1 MTRPADQRV
10 RDRIRRDLDTT
21 LIIEAAAGTGK
32 TTELVNRIIAV
43 IASGRARLRAIVAVT
58 FTEKAAGELKLRLR
72 EEIDR
77 ACRDQSKY
85 TSSEQKHLRDALE
98 DLEEAR
104 IGTIHSFCADLLRER
119 PVEARVDPA
128 FEVAPED
135 VAGALFEGAFER
147 WFEET
152 LKNPGPGMRRLLR
165 RRDAIQGEGPR
176 PIARGAANA
185 LREWRDFDAPWKR
198 VAFDRDR
205 EIDGIVD
212 DIEKLAGIAEGGRP
226 EDWLRRSLD
235 EICRPVAEATRL
247 ERSDRD
253 RDYDALEHVLCA
265 LIRNQNKFNWGNR
278 GEMFGERPRKEVLDL
293 RAALHTR
300 LEEFRTASG
309 KDLAPLLREEMR
321 PVIDYYEA
329 LKQRAGVLDFLDLLL
344 VARDLVRD
352 NADVRADLQH
362 RFTHIFIDEFQ
373 DTDPLQAE
381 ILILLAAD
389 DPTEANWENVRP
401 TPGKLFIVGD
411 PKQSI
416 YRFRRADVSLYQ
428 GLKERLVKRGAA
440 LEHLTVSFRAT
451 AQLQEM
457 VNAAIAPLM
466 PEESETQPSYVPLQ
480 KFREGVDSQPA
491 VVVLPV
497 PAPYSDDGRYIRQWK
512 IDESLPDATAA
523 YVDWLI
529 KQSGWKVTEREAPDK
544 RVAIEPRHV
553 CILFRRL
560 NSFGDDV
567 TRPYIRALEARHIP
581 HVLVK
586 GGSFNE
592 REEVEAIR
600 NLLGAI
606 ERPDDELV
614 VFAALRGPVFA
625 LSDGALLEYRET
637 QQGSLHPFRR
647 IKEDASEDVR
657 QVGVAL
663 AMLRDLHR
671 GRNRRPIADTIARV
685 LTETRAHAGFAIW
698 PTGEQALANVM
709 RLMDMARRYEARGGA
724 TSFRGFVDELEERAE
739 RDEASEVPVVEDGT
753 EGVRIMTVH
762 RAKGLE
768 FPVVILADL
777 TCREIREPSRHA
789 NASKK
794 LCAQRLAGY
803 APVELLEN
811 SEDEQRR
818 EREEAIRVLYVA
830 TTRARDLL
838 VLPAVG
844 DEEREG
850 WLQRLNPAIYPDPKK
865 RRGPITRTPP
875 GVPEFGDDSVRVRVN
890 GYGAAGKERSVMPGM
905 HQARVGTH
913 RIVWWDPAKLELD
926 VRETMGLRQIRLLE
940 QDDKKERS
948 TRGIA
953 QWNAWNDQRAKLLA
967 SGAAASIR
975 VNTAT
980 ELSIAEPGRTGAE
993 AIDIELIETT
1003 RAPMRPHGPRFGT
1016 LVHMAMLRVSL
1027 DASDDAIHEAVAA
1040 EGRMLGADDAEIA
1053 AAAHAVSQALKSP
1066 LMARVR
1072 GSSDVRRECP
1082 VLLKLDDGAIVEGIA
1097 DLAFLEGA
1105 NGATIWNVV
1114 DFKTDAALAPRLAE
1128 YRAQISLYARAIASA
1143 SKLASRGILF
1153 HI

>member
-1 MTRPADQRV
+1 MTPADQRV
-10 RDRIRRDLDTT
+10 RDRIRQDLDTT

-43 IASGRARLRAIVAVT
+43 IASGRARLATIVAVT

-72 EEIDR
+72 EEIER
-77 ACRDQSKY
+77 ARHDEKSFSEAQRD
-85 TSSEQKHLRDALE
+85 HLLDALPE
-98 DLEEAR
+98 LEEAR

-135 VAGALFEGAFER
+135 VATGLFESAFER
-147 WFEET
+147 WFEDT

-185 LREWRDFDAPWKR
+185 LREWRDFDAPWDR

-205 EIDGIVD
+205 EIDGLVD
-212 DIEKLAGIAEGGRP
+212 DIEKLARIAEGGRP
-226 EDWLRRSLD
+226 EDWMRRSLE
-235 EICRPVAEATRL
+235 EICRPVAEAIRL
-247 ERSDRD
+247 ESTERD

-265 LIRNQNKFNWGNR
+265 LIRNQNKFNWGSR
-278 GEMFGERPRKEVLDL
+278 GEMFGERPRAEVLAL
-293 RAALHTR
+293 RSALHTR
-300 LEEFRTASG
+300 LDQFRTAAG

-321 PVIDYYEA
+321 PVTEYYEA

-352 NADVRADLQH
+352 NADVRADLQS

-381 ILILLAAD
+381 ILLLLSAD
-389 DPTEANWENVRP
+389 DPNGSDWTDVRP

-428 GLKERLVKRGAA
+428 GLKTRLVSRGAA

-451 AQLQEM
+451 AEIQEM
-457 VNAAIAPLM
+457 VNAAMAPLM
-466 PEESETQPSYVPLQ
+466 PAESETQPGYVPLQ
-480 KFREGVDSQPA
+480 KFRTGVETQPS

-523 YVDWLI
+523 FVDWLI
-529 KQSGWKVTEREAPDK
+529 KESGWTVTEREAPEQ
-544 RVAIEPRHV
+544 RVPIEARHV

-567 TRPYIRALEARHIP
+567 TRPYIRALEARHLP

-637 QQGSLHPFRR
+637 QGSLHPFR
-647 IKEDASEDVR
+647 KLKVESASDEVR
-657 QVGVAL
+657 EVAGAL
-663 AMLRDLHR
+663 ELLRDLHR
-671 GRNRRPIADTIARV
+671 GRNRRPIADTISRV
-685 LTETRAHAGFAIW
+685 LNETRAHAGFAIW
-698 PTGEQALANVM
+698 PTGEQALANLL
-709 RLMDMARRYEARGGA
+709 RLMDMARRYESRGGA
-724 TSFRGFVDELEERAE
+724 TSFRGFVDEQEARAE
-739 RDEASEVPVVEDGT
+739 RDEASEVPVVEEGT

-768 FPVVILADL
+768 FPVVVLADL
-777 TCREIREPSRHA
+777 TCRETRDPSRHA
-789 NASKK
+789 NPAKK

-803 APVELLEN
+803 APRELLDNAE
-811 SEDEQRR
+811 EEGRR
-818 EREEAIRVLYVA
+818 EHEEALRVLYVA
-830 TTRARDLL
+830 ATRARDLL
-838 VLPAVG
+838 VVPAVG

-850 WLQRLNPAIYPDPKK
+850 WLQGLSPAIYPDPKK
-865 RRGPITRTPP
+865 RRGPLTRTPP
-875 GVPEFGDDSVRVRVN
+875 GVPEFGDDSVRVRVS
-890 GYGAAGKERSVMPGM
+890 GYGTSGKEKSVAPGM
-905 HQARVGTH
+905 HRAQVGSHRV
-913 RIVWWDPAKLELD
+913 VWWDPSKLVLD

-940 QDDKKERS
+940 ADKENVVS
-948 TRGIA
+948 TRGRDQWTA
-953 QWNAWNDQRAKLLA
+953 WNAARATLIETGKA
-967 SGAAASIR
+967 PSIR
-975 VNTAT
+975 VKTAT
-980 ELSIAEPGRTGAE
+980 ELSLQESTDSGE
-993 AIDIELIETT
+993 VEIEIVETI
-1003 RAPMRPHGPRFGT
+1003 RDPMRPHGPRFGS
-1016 LVHMAMLRVSL
+1016 LVHLAMLRVSF
-1027 DASDDAIHEAVAA
+1027 DASDPAIRAAVSA
-1040 EGRMLGADDAEIA
+1040 EGRMLGADDAEVA
-1053 AAAHAVSQALKSP
+1053 AAAHAVSLALKSP
-1066 LMARVR
+1066 LMKRVR
-1072 GSSDVRRECP
+1072 ASAEVRRECS
-1082 VLLKLDDGAIVEGIA
+1082 VLDKLADGSMMEGIA
-1097 DLAFLEGA
+1097 DLAFAEGA
-1105 NGATIWNVV
+1105 NGATIWNIV
-1114 DFKTDAALAPRLAE
+1114 DFKTDLAIASRLAE
-1128 YRAQISLYARAIASA
+1128 YRAQIGFYARGISRA
-1143 SKLASRGILF
+1143 SKLPARGILF
-1153 HI
+1153 WI

>member
-1 MTRPADQRV
+1 MTPADQKV

-77 ACRDQSKY
+77 AGRDK
-85 TSSEQKHLRDALE
+85 TSFNAAEQAHLLTALE

-135 VAGALFEGAFER
+135 LATALFESAFER

-152 LKNPGPGMRRLLR
+152 LKDPGPGMRRLLR

-185 LREWRDFDAPWKR
+185 LREWRDFDAAWER
-198 VAFDRDR
+198 VAFGRDR
-205 EIDGIVD
+205 EIDGLVD
-212 DIEKLAGIAEGGRP
+212 DIEKLARIAEEGRP

-235 EICRPVAEATRL
+235 EIGRPVAEATRL
-247 ERSDRD
+247 ESTRRD

-265 LIRNQNKFNWGNR
+265 LIRNQNKFNWGSR
-278 GEMFGERPRKEVLDL
+278 GDIYGERPRAEVLAL
-293 RAALHTR
+293 RSALHTR
-300 LEEFRTASG
+300 LTEFRAAAG

-321 PVIDYYEA
+321 PVIKYYEE
-329 LKQRAGVLDFLDLLL
+329 LKQRAGALDFLDLLL

-381 ILILLAAD
+381 ILLLLASD
-389 DPTEANWENVRP
+389 DPGESNWEEVRP

-428 GLKERLVKRGAA
+428 GLKDRLVKRGAA

-451 AQLQEM
+451 AELQEM

-466 PEESETQPSYVPLQ
+466 PVESETQPGYVPLQ
-480 KFREGVDSQPA
+480 KFRAGVESQPA
-491 VVVLPV
+491 IVVLPA

-523 YVDWLI
+523 YVHWLI
-529 KQSGWKVTEREAPDK
+529 KQSGWTATEREAPDK
-544 RVAIEPRHV
+544 RVPIEPRHV

-567 TRPYIRALEARHIP
+567 TRPYIRALEARHLP
-581 HVLVK
+581 HVLIK

-637 QQGSLHPFRR
+637 QGSLHPFR
-647 IKEDASEDVR
+647 KLNDDASPEVK
-657 QVGVAL
+657 QVGQAL
-663 AMLRDLHR
+663 ELLRDLHR
-671 GRNRRPIADTIARV
+671 GRNRRPIADTISRV
-685 LTETRAHAGFAIW
+685 LNETRAHAGFAIW

-739 RDEASEVPVVEDGT
+739 RDEASEVPVVEEGT

-768 FPVVILADL
+768 FPVVVLADL
-777 TCREIREPSRHA
+777 TCRETRDPSRHVNPA
-789 NASKK
+789 KK

-803 APVELLEN
+803 APIELLDHA
-811 SEDEQRR
+811 EDEGRR
-818 EREEAIRVLYVA
+818 EHEEAVRVLYVA
-830 TTRARDLL
+830 ATRARDLL
-838 VLPAVG
+838 VVPAVG

-850 WLQRLNPAIYPDPKK
+850 WLQGLSPAIYPDPKK

-905 HQARVGTH
+905 HQARVGSH
-913 RIVWWDPAKLELD
+913 RVVWWDPSRLELD

-940 QDDKKERS
+940 ADKENVVS
-948 TRGIA
+948 TRGRD
-953 QWNAWNDQRAKLLA
+953 QWTGWHDARAKLIET
-967 SGAAASIR
+967 GATPTII
-975 VNTAT
+975 VKTAT
-980 ELSIAEPGRTGAE
+980 EQAIAKPGSGL
-993 AIDIELIETT
+993 DIELVETK
-1003 RAPMRPHGPRFGT
+1003 RDPQRPHGPRFGS
-1016 LVHMAMLRVSL
+1016 LVHLAMLRVHL
-1027 DASDDAIHEAVAA
+1027 DAPDQAILAAVSA

-1053 AAAHAVSQALKSP
+1053 AAARAVSLALKSP
-1066 LMARVR
+1066 LMTRVR
-1072 GSSDVRRECP
+1072 GSSNVRRECS
-1082 VLLKLDDGAIVEGIA
+1082 VLVKLDDGAVIEGIA
-1097 DLAFLEGA
+1097 DLAFAEGS

-1114 DFKTDAALAPRLAE
+1114 DFKTDLAIASRLEE
-1128 YRAQISLYARAIASA
+1128 YRAQVALYVRGIARAVN
-1143 SKLASRGILF
+1143 LPTRGVLF
-1153 HI
+1153 WI

>member
-1 MTRPADQRV
+1 MTPADQRV

-43 IASGRARLRAIVAVT
+43 IASGRARLREIVAVT

-77 ACRDQSKY
+77 AFREAAGFSPA
-85 TSSEQKHLRDALE
+85 EQEHLRLALE

-135 VAGALFEGAFER
+135 VATNLFESAFER
-147 WFEET
+147 WFEEA
-152 LKNPGPGMRRLLR
+152 LKAPGPGMRRLLR
-165 RRDAIQGEGPR
+165 RRDAIVGEGPR
-176 PIARGAANA
+176 PIARAAANS
-185 LREWRDFDAPWKR
+185 LREWRDFDAAWER
-198 VAFDRDR
+198 VPFDRDR
-205 EIDGIVD
+205 EIDHIVD
-212 DIEKLAGIAEGGRP
+212 DIEKLARIAADGHP
-226 EDWLRRSLD
+226 DDWLRRSLE
-235 EICRPVAEATRL
+235 EISRPVAEATRL
-247 ERSDRD
+247 ETSRRD
-253 RDYDALEHVLCA
+253 RDYDALEHVLSGVV
-265 LIRNQNKFNWGNR
+265 RNQNKFNWGKR
-278 GEMFGERPRKEVLDL
+278 GEMFGERPRPEVLAL
-293 RAALHTR
+293 RDALHTR
-300 LEEFRTASG
+300 LLEFRVACG

-321 PVIDYYEA
+321 PVIAYYEA
-329 LKQRAGVLDFLDLLL
+329 LKHRAGVLDFLDLLL

-352 NADVRADLQH
+352 NADVRVDLQR

-381 ILILLAAD
+381 ILLLLSAD
-389 DPTEANWENVRP
+389 DPAEANWENVRP

-416 YRFRRADVSLYQ
+416 YRFRRADVALYQ
-428 GLKERLVKRGAA
+428 GLKTRLTARGAA

-451 AQLQEM
+451 AELQDM

-466 PEESETQPSYVPLQ
+466 PSESETQPAYVPLQ
-480 KFREGVDSQPA
+480 KFRAGVDSQPA
-491 VVVLPV
+491 VVALPV
-497 PAPYSDDGRYIRQWK
+497 PAPYSDDGRFIRQWK
-512 IDESLPDATAA
+512 IDDSLPDATGA

-529 KQSGWKVTEREAPDK
+529 HHSGWTVTEREAPEK
-544 RVAIEPRHV
+544 RVPIEPRHV

-560 NSFGDDV
+560 NSFGTDV

-614 VFAALRGPVFA
+614 VFAALRGPVLA
-625 LSDGALLEYRET
+625 LSDAALLEYREN
-637 QQGSLHPFRR
+637 QGSLHPFR
-647 IKEDASEDVR
+647 KLKDGASPVTDEVA
-657 QVGVAL
+657 QVAHAL
-663 AMLRDLHR
+663 ELLRDLHR
-671 GRNRRPIADTIARV
+671 GRNRRPIADTIGRV

-777 TCREIREPSRHA
+777 TCKETRDPSRHV
-789 NASKK
+789 NPTKK
-794 LCAQRLAGY
+794 LCAQRIAGY
-803 APVELLEN
+803 APVELLDN
-811 SEDEQRR
+811 SADEERR
-818 EREEAIRVLYVA
+818 DREEAIRVLYVA
-830 TTRARDLL
+830 ATRARDLL
-838 VLPAVG
+838 VVPAVG

-850 WLQRLNPAIYPDPKK
+850 WLQGLSPAIYPDPKK
-865 RRGPITRTPP
+865 RRGPITRTPT
-875 GVPEFGDDSVRVRVN
+875 GVPEFGDDSVKVRVN
-890 GYGAAGKERSVMPGM
+890 GFRAIGKEHSVMPGQ
-905 HQARVGTH
+905 HLSRVGTH
-913 RIVWWDPAKLELD
+913 RVVWWDPSKLELD
-926 VRETMGLRQIRLLE
+926 VSDTMGLRQIRLLE
-940 QDDKKERS
+940 ADEKKVVS
-948 TRGIA
+948 TRSIERWTNWRDA
-953 QWNAWNDQRAKLLA
+953 RAKLLA
-967 SGAAASIR
+967 TGAAETTR
-975 VNTAT
+975 VKTAT
-980 ELSIAEPGRTGAE
+980 ELAVEKPSVTA
-993 AIDIELIETT
+993 AIEVEVIETA
-1003 RAPMRPHGPRFGT
+1003 RDGARPHGPRFGS
-1016 LVHMAMLRVSL
+1016 LVHLAMLRVAF
-1027 DASDDAIHEAVAA
+1027 DATDDAVLASVAA
-1040 EGRMLGADDAEIA
+1040 SARMLGADDAEVA
-1053 AAAHAVSQALKSP
+1053 AAARAVSTALKSP
-1066 LMARVR
+1066 LMMRVR
-1072 GSSDVRRECP
+1072 NSLDIRRECP

-1097 DLAFLEGA
+1097 DLAFAEGA
-1105 NGATIWNVV
+1105 NGQTVWNIV
-1114 DFKTDAALAPRLAE
+1114 DFKTDVEIAGRLAE
-1128 YRAQISLYARAIASA
+1128 YRAQISLYARGIARA
-1143 SKLASRGILF
+1143 SNASTHGILF
-1153 HI
+1153 WI